1 MYDLAYLVDLGLILI
16 SQKNNELIAAK
27 SKNAQL
33 FILPGKILKKFTY
46 LFKKSVTIIVTI
58 AVIYV
63 LKLSRSMSITVLF
76 SSLSIMPCILLSR
89 LNLLG
94 RPVRLS

>member
-16 SQKNNELIAAK
+16 SQKHNELIAAK

-33 FILPGKILKKFTY
+33 FILLGKILKEFTY

-63 LKLSRSMSITVLF
+63 FEIIKVNEHNSAVLIAF
-76 SSLSIMPCILLSR
+76 NNALYTLIKT
-89 LNLLG
+89 
-94 RPVRLS
+94 